1 MLSLFRRYEICIKI
15 LTPLLHGFFFI
26 IIILIFLAYIINLKL
41 NVNEDRV
48 VRSANLAAHHMYY
61 YI

>member
-1 MLSLFRRYEICIKI
+1 MD
-15 LTPLLHGFFFI
+15 FFII

-48 VRSANLAAHHMYY
+48 VRSANLAAHQMYY

>member
-1 MLSLFRRYEICIKI
+1 MD
-15 LTPLLHGFFFI
+15 FFFI